1 MTQAQ
6 TRVQDTYTFKK
17 GFSRSV
23 SADNNRQKE
32 TKECKKEKTFKEER
46 AIRHMELTEKIK
58 ETKNMIRYKTLRR
71 DKCSAVKE
79 WKACETLS
87 GEIGKLLSEKGQLER
102 ELALLERKQKKSQW
116 YEKRASSETTSNETK
131 KSKSST
137 SSATTNKNAKQSSVD
152 IRSAF
157 GINTEISGSTTSPVV
172 ETAAV
177 AITATTSSQGC
188 VVSSEGSLS
197 AEIFDGDNTCTR
209 DTQFK
214 ANVSCESVTKVPPK
228 CSMAE
233 TTNID
238 MQSEGQVDDAVASAS
253 LSSQGPDVTMK
264 STDEDF

>member
-17 GFSRSV
+17 GFFRSV

-116 YEKRASSETTSNETK
+116 YEKRASSETTSNEKKKVSLQHHQLLQTK
-131 KSKSST
+131 MLNSHQLISEVHLVLTQKS
-137 SSATTNKNAKQSSVD
+137 
-152 IRSAF
+152 
-157 GINTEISGSTTSPVV
+157 V
-172 ETAAV
+172 ETLQV
-177 AITATTSSQGC
+177 LLLRQLQSQ
-188 VVSSEGSLS
+188 
-197 AEIFDGDNTCTR
+197 
-209 DTQFK
+209 
-214 ANVSCESVTKVPPK
+214 
-228 CSMAE
+228 
-233 TTNID
+233 
-238 MQSEGQVDDAVASAS
+238 
-253 LSSQGPDVTMK
+253 
-264 STDEDF
+264 